1 MKRIRCGKCGK
12 EMKEGTQDL
21 FGEKIRVNICACG
34 KELVDVTDIA
44 RIQKKLMPEVHEI
57 RVVTTAGSSSAVTIP
72 KKLER
77 FFKKGDKVVVD
88 FDPNSMELRIKKA
101 A

>member
-1 MKRIRCGKCGK
+1 
-12 EMKEGTQDL
+12 MKEETQDL
-21 FGEKIRVNICACG
+21 FGEKIRVNVCACG
-34 KELVDVTDIA
+34 KELVNIVDIA
-44 RIQKKLMPEVHEI
+44 RIQKKIMPKIHEI

-77 FFKKGDKVVVD
+77 FFKKGDEVVVD
-88 FDPNSMELRIKKA
+88 FDPDSMELRIKKA